1 MGPIHYK
8 VAGLVLFLA
17 VGHVSSW
24 ANDAKTIDAQKR
36 EMDFHKEILPIMKS
50 FCFDC
55 HGNKRA
61 KAELNLEALGAQ
73 PDFFRNARMWEKV
86 SDILRHREMPPEN
99 KKQPSEDERI
109 LLTEYI
115 DSQLAKFD
123 CSNPDVPVN
132 PGRVTLRRLNRN
144 EYNNT
149 IRDLFGID
157 IQPAAD
163 FPNDEVGYGFDNI
176 GDVLS
181 LSPILMEKYLEAAEE
196 ITAQA
201 IETNIPPFPPEDH
214 IRTKKWGTRSDDG
227 AVRIENDSYWG
238 LWREGSIDI
247 RYPFRSKGEYIL
259 QITAYA
265 TLAGEELPKMQVS
278 LDGQVIKTFDVQALE
293 EAPNNF
299 LVKLNTTSKGNRRI
313 SVSYLNNYVNDDSPD
328 PALRG
333 DRNLFIRETKMIGP
347 LDAPQPKLRDSHRR
361 VIIRQPAPNEIR
373 KVAYESLKQFAT
385 KAFRRPVEEKEISRL
400 LSFVDMAQA
409 SGDSFEKG
417 MQLATQA
424 ILVSPHFLFRWE
436 LDTRPDN
443 NSLIRKL
450 TDWELASR
458 LSYFLWSSMPDAQ
471 LRLLA
476 KKGELSN
483 PDVMQAQIRR
493 MIADP
498 KSDAFVEN
506 FAGQWL
512 QIRNLNS
519 VTPDPEKFPGFN
531 NSLREAMKKETEL
544 FFSALIREDRSVLE
558 FIDSDFTY
566 LNENLAKHY
575 RIEGVKGSQFQRVTL
590 PKSSSRGGILT
601 HASILTITS
610 NPTRTSPVLRG
621 KWILEQ
627 ILGTPPPPPP
637 PDVEELDENEDANPS
652 SSLRERLEIHRSKT
666 ECATC
671 HAKMDPLGFAL
682 ENFDAVG
689 AWRDVDGKFPINPAG
704 ELPTGEEINGPEGL
718 KKVLKSRETFIR
730 SLSENLLTFAL
741 GRGLEYYD
749 KCAVDEICRE
759 LRSNNFRFST
769 LINSVVNS
777 KPFRFSNLQLEKNE

>member
-1 MGPIHYK
+1 MDSLHQKIAILTLATAIGQGPI
-8 VAGLVLFLA
+8 
-17 VGHVSSW
+17 W
-24 ANDAKTIDAQKR
+24 ADEAKTADTPNSQIEFGSDV
-36 EMDFHKEILPIMKS
+36 LPIMKS
-50 FCFDC
+50 LCFDC

-61 KAELNLEALGAQ
+61 KAELNLEALGEK
-73 PDFFRNARMWEKV
+73 PDFFRNARVWERV
-86 SDILRHREMPPEN
+86 NHVLRLREMPPEE
-99 KKQPSEDERI
+99 KPQPSEDQRI
-109 LLTEYI
+109 LLTEFI
-115 DSQLAKFD
+115 DKQLAKFD

-149 IRDLFGID
+149 IRDLFGLD
-157 IQPAAD
+157 FQPAED

-181 LSPILMEKYLEAAEE
+181 ISPILMEKYLQAAEE

-201 IETNIPPFPPEDH
+201 IKTNIPPYPPEDS
-214 IRTKKWGTRSDDG
+214 IRTKKWGTRSDDDS
-227 AVRIENDSYWG
+227 VRIENDSYWG

-259 QITAYA
+259 QINAYG
-265 TLAGEELPKMQVS
+265 TPAGEELPKMQVS
-278 LDGQVIKTFDVQALE
+278 LDGKVLKTFEVKALE
-293 EAPNNF
+293 DAPEKY
-299 LVKLNTTSKGNRRI
+299 LVKLNTDKGNHRI
-313 SVSYLNNYVNDDSPD
+313 SVAYLNNYVNDDSPD

-333 DRNLFIRETKMIGP
+333 DRNLFVRETKMIGP
-347 LDAPQPKLRDSHRR
+347 LDAPQPSLPDSHRR
-361 VIIRQPAPNEIR
+361 VIIRQPAPNETR
-373 KVAYESLKQFAT
+373 KVALASLTQFAS
-385 KAFRRPVEEKEISRL
+385 KAFRRPVEKKEISRL
-400 LSFVDMAQA
+400 LSLVDMAQA

-424 ILVSPHFLFRWE
+424 ILLSPHFLFRWE
-436 LDTRPDN
+436 LDTRPSN
-443 NSLIRKL
+443 KESIRKL
-450 TDWELASR
+450 NDWELASR
-458 LSYFLWSSMPDAQ
+458 LSYFLWSSMPDKE

-476 KKGELSN
+476 KKGELSI
-483 PDVMQAQIRR
+483 PAVLDAQIRR

-498 KSDAFVEN
+498 KSDALIEN

-512 QIRNLNS
+512 QIRNLNT
-519 VTPDPEKFPGFN
+519 VTPDPEKFPEFN
-531 NSLREAMKKETEL
+531 DSLREAMKRETEL
-544 FFSALIREDRSVLE
+544 FFAALIREDRSVLE

-566 LNENLAKHY
+566 LNERLAKHY
-575 RIEGVKGSQFQRVTL
+575 RIDGVKGDKFQRVSL
-590 PKSSSRGGILT
+590 PKSSGRGGILT
-601 HASILTITS
+601 QASILTITS

-637 PDVEELDENEDANPS
+637 PDVEELEETEEAAAT
-652 SSLRERLEIHRSKT
+652 SSLRERLEIHRAKS

-682 ENFDAVG
+682 ENFNAIG

-704 ELPTGEEINGPEGL
+704 ELPTGEEIDGPEGL
-718 KKVLKSRETFIR
+718 KTVLKSRETFIR
-730 SLSENLLTFAL
+730 SLAEKLLTFAL

-759 LRSNNFRFST
+759 LKSKDFRFSA
-769 LINSVVNS
+769 LINGVVNS
-777 KPFRFSNLQLEKNE
+777 KPFRFSNLQLEKND